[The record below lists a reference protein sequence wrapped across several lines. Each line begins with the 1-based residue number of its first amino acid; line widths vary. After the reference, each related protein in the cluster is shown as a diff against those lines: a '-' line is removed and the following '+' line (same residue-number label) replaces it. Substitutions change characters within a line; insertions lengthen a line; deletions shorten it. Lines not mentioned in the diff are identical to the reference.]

1 MDDEEAFLS
10 IEYVTKKFGAFTALD
25 AVSLELRAG
34 ELVCLLGPSGC
45 GKSTLLR
52 CIAGL
57 HRQDEGRIFL
67 ANREIGQLPAQQR
80 DYGMLFQ
87 SYALFPNLTVEQ
99 NVAYGLSQR
108 RRLAPVVHK
117 RVREML
123 DLVGLGHL
131 AQRYPSQLSG
141 GQQQRV
147 ALARALAPS
156 PSLLL
161 LDEPMSALDAR
172 IREQLRIDLRN
183 LQRKLG
189 ITTLMVTHDQEEA
202 MMMAD
207 RIAVMD
213 QGKIQQFARPQ
224 DLYRQPANTF
234 VADFIGDS
242 NCLFY
247 ERLDT
252 YVAQVGE
259 LQVHTAMPLL
269 QPNGRLY
276 VRPEQ
281 VQLAPVGESRRPAL
295 QKNWFVAHFIDGI
308 FLGRYYKLFFQL
320 ERADQTQ
327 IEVLLPAAQAEP
339 YMQGLGKKYWLHL
352 PSEALAVYKEV
363 A

>member
-1 MDDEEAFLS
+1 MAEGGAFLS
-10 IEYVTKKFGAFTALD
+10 IENVTKRFGGFTALD
-25 AVSLELRAG
+25 SISIELKSG

-57 HRQDEGRIFL
+57 HLQDKGRIFL
-67 ANREIGQLPAQQR
+67 ANREIGQLPPQQR

-99 NVAYGLSQR
+99 NVAYGLTQG
-108 RRLAPVVHK
+108 RRLALLVKK
-117 RVREML
+117 RVQEML

-131 AQRYPSQLSG
+131 AKRYPSQLSG

-156 PSLLL
+156 PTLLL

-172 IREQLRIDLRN
+172 IREQLRIDLRQ

-213 QGKIQQFARPQ
+213 QGRIQQFDTPQ
-224 DLYRQPANTF
+224 NLYRHPANAF

-242 NCLFY
+242 NCLTY
-247 ERLDT
+247 ERVDT
-252 YVAQVGE
+252 YIAQVGE
-259 LQVHTAMPLL
+259 LQLHTAMPLL
-269 QPNGRLY
+269 QGRGRLY

-281 VQLAPVGESRRPAL
+281 IQLAPVGESRRPAL
-295 QKNWFVAHFIDGI
+295 QKNWVVAQFLDAI

-320 ERADQTQ
+320 EKAAHTR
-327 IEVLLPAAQAEP
+327 IEVVLPALQAEP
-339 YMQGLGKKYWLHL
+339 YLTGLGEKYWLHL
-352 PSEALAVYKEV
+352 PSEALAVYRDV